1 MQIIIKF
8 SKFKFKYF
16 FLIFSLRIRKRLL
29 FVVRLIDVLFNDYTR
44 RCIYEKNEE
53 SVKITRIFIEHSGVV
68 KINRSEGPRFP
79 RLENCL
85 SAKGILIASINGV
98 DGAKISHTIS
108 NIITSDIDNIFSRSR
123 MLEK

>member
-1 MQIIIKF
+1 M
-8 SKFKFKYF
+8 
-16 FLIFSLRIRKRLL
+16 
-29 FVVRLIDVLFNDYTR
+29 
-44 RCIYEKNEE
+44 
-53 SVKITRIFIEHSGVV
+53 V

-108 NIITSDIDNIFSRSR
+108 NIITSDIDNIFFAIEDAGKNKKVIISLQR
-123 MLEK
+123 KPYKK

>member
-1 MQIIIKF
+1 MTIH
-8 SKFKFKYF
+8 
-16 FLIFSLRIRKRLL
+16 
-29 FVVRLIDVLFNDYTR
+29 VDVYMK
-44 RCIYEKNEE
+44 KNEE
-53 SVKITRIFIEHSGVV
+53 SVKITRIFTEHSGVV

>member
-1 MQIIIKF
+1 M
-8 SKFKFKYF
+8 
-16 FLIFSLRIRKRLL
+16 
-29 FVVRLIDVLFNDYTR
+29 
-44 RCIYEKNEE
+44 
-53 SVKITRIFIEHSGVV
+53 V

-108 NIITSDIDNIFSRSR
+108 NIITSDIDNIFFAIEDAGKNKKVIISLQRKPYKNENRRRKNFFKVLILENIEFRLQDFLFVHRRTNSRTSMIKFFPR
-123 MLEK
+123 TFKYII

>member
-1 MQIIIKF
+1 M
-8 SKFKFKYF
+8 
-16 FLIFSLRIRKRLL
+16 
-29 FVVRLIDVLFNDYTR
+29 
-44 RCIYEKNEE
+44 
-53 SVKITRIFIEHSGVV
+53 V

-108 NIITSDIDNIFSRSR
+108 NIITSDIDNIFFAIEDAGKIKIIIIS
-123 MLEK
+123 LQTIQK